1 MREIMEYLNHKP
13 GLRGRIM
20 DRGEL
25 KRVAVAY
32 GLSPQKARVQLKAMG
47 FVLMKNDHG
56 LTVWMRP
63 DDSRQNPNCNQR
75 PS

>member
-1 MREIMEYLNHKP
+1 MEYLNHKP